1 MSLAEGGGGHRESGE
16 SGLSRATAS
25 SALIPPP
32 SRRVHRGTSP
42 GIGALTLLL
51 LALLLWSVVYPNVS
65 IIAGSFAGGLVSWR
79 EFFASP
85 GDMDALRGTVIV
97 AVGSVFA
104 ALLIGVPLAFLL
116 TRSEF
121 RGRRLLG
128 GVATLPA
135 ALPPLVGVLA
145 FLFLYGESGVITRVV
160 QRAFG
165 MAEAPWTLQGLPAVI
180 FVHAYTMYV
189 YVFLF
194 VSAGLERYDTTLDE
208 AAQGLGASR
217 SLLLRRITLP
227 LLTPSLVGAM
237 LLVFMSALGSFSAP
251 YVFGGGARVLAT
263 QILVSR
269 LNGSLGL
276 AYVET
281 TVLAVTAVLALL
293 VLRRIEGRRQYT
305 MAGKGRATRGMLGSG
320 AARALVPPLA
330 VLLVVLLVLPHLMVV
345 LISFARD
352 GAWTTQLLPPE
363 YTMDNYRALATDRRL
378 WRPITNSVG
387 MSAVATIAN
396 AVVCFAIAYVV
407 VLSKARGRRMLALV
421 AALPWAIPATAIALG
436 LAATFDRNA
445 PLQLRVLLVGTFWIL
460 PFAYF
465 IRNIPLVTSAIEGS
479 LRQMDPTLED
489 AARGLGASRWM
500 ALRRVILPAAR
511 PGLIAGTM
519 LAAVAAVGEFVA
531 SVVLYTH
538 ANRPISVEILAQV
551 RSLSFGTAAAYSVL
565 LIALVLAMTVGARWL
580 EGVGMA
586 RVPSS

>member
-1 MSLAEGGGGHRESGE
+1 MTGRAEPSESVGVLA
-16 SGLSRATAS
+16 RARAAGWGIVAV
-25 SALIPPP
+25 AL
-32 SRRVHRGTSP
+32 
-42 GIGALTLLL
+42 AL
-51 LALLLWSVVYPNVS
+51 LALLLWSVVYPN
-65 IIAGSFAGGLVSWR
+65 IAIVLGSVQDGARSWR
-79 EFFASP
+79 EFFSSP
-85 GDMDALRGTVIV
+85 ADLDALRGTLVV
-97 AVGSVFA
+97 AVGSVISA
-104 ALLIGVPLAFLL
+104 MLIGIPLAFLL
-116 TRSEF
+116 TRTDF
-121 RGRRLLG
+121 RGRRLLSA
-128 GVATLPA
+128 VATLPA

-145 FLFLYGESGVITRVV
+145 FLFLYGESGVVTRVV
-160 QRAFG
+160 QRTLG
-165 MAEAPWTLQGLPAVI
+165 MRSPPWTLQGLTAVI

-208 AAQGLGASR
+208 AAQGLGATR
-217 SLLLRRITLP
+217 ALLLRRVTLP
-227 LLTPSLVGAM
+227 LLTPSLAGAM

-263 QILVSR
+263 QILVSK
-269 LNGSLGL
+269 LNGSMGL

-293 VLRRIEGRRQYT
+293 LLRRLQGTRRYA
-305 MAGKGRATRGMLGSG
+305 MAGKGRATRTTARSTV
-320 AARALVPPLA
+320 ARA
-330 VLLVVLLVLPHLMVV
+330 VLPAFAATLVVVLVLPHLMVV
-345 LISFARD
+345 LVSFARD
-352 GAWTTQLLPPE
+352 GAWTTQLMPPE
-363 YTMDNYRALATDRRL
+363 YTLDNYRRLTQEREL
-378 WRPITNSVG
+378 WRPITNSVW
-387 MSAVATIAN
+387 MSIVATAAN

-407 VLSKARGRRMLALV
+407 VLSRAPGRRMIALL

-445 PLQLRVLLVGTFWIL
+445 PLQMRILLVGTYWIL
-460 PFAYF
+460 PLAYF

-489 AARGLGASRWM
+489 AARGLGASRWL

-511 PGLIAGTM
+511 PGLVAGTM

-565 LIALVLAMTVGARWL
+565 LILLVLMITVGARWADGG
-580 EGVGMA
+580 ERSRIPA
-586 RVPSS
+586 

>member
-1 MSLAEGGGGHRESGE
+1 MSNRGVRSAGWGVA
-16 SGLSRATAS
+16 ATAF
-25 SALIPPP
+25 
-32 SRRVHRGTSP
+32 
-42 GIGALTLLL
+42 LL
-51 LALLLWSVVYPNVS
+51 LALLLWSVVYPNAAV
-65 IIAGSFAGGLVSWR
+65 IVGSFERGFADWR
-79 EFFASP
+79 EFAASP
-85 GDMDALRGTVIV
+85 ADLDALRGTVIV
-97 AVGSVFA
+97 AIGSVIA
-104 ALLIGVPLAFLL
+104 ALLVGVPLAFLL
-116 TRSEF
+116 TRTEF
-121 RGRRLLG
+121 RGRRVLS

-145 FLFLYGESGVITRVV
+145 FLFLYGESGVVTRVV
-160 QRAFG
+160 QRMLG
-165 MAEAPWTLQGLPAVI
+165 MREPPWTLTGLTAVI

-208 AAQGLGASR
+208 AATGLGASR
-217 SLLLRRITLP
+217 ALLLRRVTFP
-227 LLTPSLVGAM
+227 LLTPSLAGAM

-263 QILVSR
+263 QILVSK
-269 LNGSLGL
+269 LNGAIGL

-293 VLRRIEGRRQYT
+293 LLRRLEGRRRYA
-305 MAGKGRATRGMLGSG
+305 MAGKGRITRSTLRSPT
-320 AARALVPPLA
+320 ARALLPAFAAA
-330 VLLVVLLVLPHLMVV
+330 VVILLVLPHAMVV
-345 LISFARD
+345 LVSFARD

-363 YTMDNYRALATDRRL
+363 YTLDNYRKLAMEREL
-378 WRPITNSVG
+378 WRPITNSVW
-387 MSAVATIAN
+387 MSVLATSAN

-407 VLSKARGRRMLALV
+407 VLSQAPGRRMLALL

-460 PFAYF
+460 PLAYF
-465 IRNIPLVTSAIEGS
+465 IRNIPIVTSAIEGS

-489 AARGLGASRWM
+489 AARGLGASRWL
-500 ALRRVILPAAR
+500 ALRRVVLPAAR
-511 PGLIAGTM
+511 PGLVAGTM
-519 LAAVAAVGEFVA
+519 LAGVAAVGEFVA

-565 LIALVLAMTVGARWL
+565 LILLVLLITVGARWM
-580 EGVGMA
+580 EG
-586 RVPSS
+586 RVAEGERAMNVA